1 MHEGMSDVGGMNKG
15 MWMGV
20 LMNEWVSVGWE
31 AARMAQECHE
41 QLVFH
46 IQWKERSLWA
56 KQEVL
61 LGKEKLCYIL
71 KK

>member
-1 MHEGMSDVGGMNKG
+1 MGGCKDG
-15 MWMGV
+15 
-20 LMNEWVSVGWE
+20 S
-31 AARMAQECHE
+31 ECHE

-61 LGKEKLCYIL
+61 LGKEKIVLYFE
-71 KK
+71 K